1 MNGVV
6 HLSLPSGLLLF
17 SEEFSPHFGLSSPR
31 DPLQQ
36 ASFLFA
42 LFSSASS
49 LLSSS
54 GCFSTKSGKEEDR
67 DDKENECVE
76 SLQWFTQERVVWY
89 FHKQKNALTAIS
101 VSNEVSYYTAQ
112 AIAKD
117 LSHVLMHFDT
127 TPSARDRKKRN
138 KEFLKV
144 SILASIGNSVAK
156 SSLERLKSLSS
167 VDIQEIFIRLEDET
181 TAQWTNKALLEWKEK
196 VTGINSQEGISASGA
211 TNDISPP
218 EPTDCP
224 QRSAVQSN
232 SSRLLPPVAP
242 PRQIITAIK
251 SIFWRSQ
258 NSVCA
263 SVPSNTHDRCAV
275 GNTDNGHFWYN
286 SYSCNVSQIS
296 GNDIPENCNFDD
308 PKIVKERF
316 ARRTAST
323 TTRLLNRVNEAV
335 CSCKDKTPVHFIVEL
350 CSNAESSKEFT
361 LESVLKS
368 SEDVTVRAVRNGG
381 VTKLITSDVLIEPQI
396 IVFKLHY
403 ATVLLTYFNVKPSN
417 LSCDC
422 IFNDGCEKEF
432 RKVLRE
438 YVALCRLFF
447 AKD

>member
-1 MNGVV
+1 
-6 HLSLPSGLLLF
+6 
-17 SEEFSPHFGLSSPR
+17 
-31 DPLQQ
+31 
-36 ASFLFA
+36 
-42 LFSSASS
+42 
-49 LLSSS
+49 
-54 GCFSTKSGKEEDR
+54 
-67 DDKENECVE
+67 
-76 SLQWFTQERVVWY
+76 
-89 FHKQKNALTAIS
+89 
-101 VSNEVSYYTAQ
+101 
-112 AIAKD
+112 
-117 LSHVLMHFDT
+117 MHFDT
-127 TPSARDRKKRN
+127 TPSARERKKRN

-224 QRSAVQSN
+224 QRSAVESN

-263 SVPSNTHDRCAV
+263 SVPSNTHDRCAGGCLGLKLILTDNRWFLNLV

-335 CSCKDKTPVHFIVEL
+335 CSCK
-350 CSNAESSKEFT
+350 
-361 LESVLKS
+361 
-368 SEDVTVRAVRNGG
+368 G
-381 VTKLITSDVLIEPQI
+381 
-396 IVFKLHY
+396 
-403 ATVLLTYFNVKPSN
+403 
-417 LSCDC
+417 
-422 IFNDGCEKEF
+422 
-432 RKVLRE
+432 E
-438 YVALCRLFF
+438 YVHYNYYCLFF
-447 AKD
+447 IIQ